1 MVMKKS
7 LFSFCV
13 IPWLFTLGYADYSVD
28 DVQGFLAQYCVE
40 CHGPD
45 KQKGKLRLDN
55 LAVNFD
61 SPDNAQTWVEVMD
74 NLNLEEMPP
83 EDAKKPDGAQR
94 LAVTRWI
101 AKELR
106 AAEERAVGAGGRAQM
121 RRLNRREFSN
131 TIRDLLHMEYLPE
144 EDPAELLPPDATF
157 DGFDKVGSALM
168 LDSSLLSNYYQ
179 AAREVAQRAIV
190 DGPPEYPTNLAHFEM
205 EDMAKPGS
213 GFSYVCHGTTVCGEH
228 DVTLLVGNTR
238 TMRGLLYPGTEQ
250 MFPVKGM
257 YTIRVRASADQGE
270 FEEPVRMFV
279 ERQQDRRGR
288 IMEVEVTATREAP
301 EVYEVTLP
309 MVSLAESSGVYMKV
323 GIVNGAK
330 RVQMRQLQQP
340 EKAFA
345 VGMPGFFSFDKK
357 MKEFSSQ
364 GDHASALRL
373 AARKKSEGWTAS
385 GRPGLGLLEPSHF
398 RKLYVDWI
406 EIEGPLYEQWPPKSH
421 KALFFKY
428 EDTRKDIGYARE
440 MFERFLPRA
449 FRRPVK
455 QEEVNGVVT
464 LIEKELKQGL
474 PYNDAIRLGL
484 TYVLTSPSFLYI
496 SEPDLSEKGRLLDD
510 YELASRLSY
519 FLWSSMPDA
528 QLMDLA
534 QSAKLKDPKILKQ
547 EVARMLADK
556 KAESLVS
563 GFAAQWL
570 KTEEFLEF
578 TPDQKIYRGFDPNL
592 RHEMVK
598 ETLAFFEEVLRNQLS
613 VLNFIDSDFLMLNEP
628 LAKFYGIQ
636 GVKGEHFRKVKLPAH
651 SRRGGLLGQAG
662 MHIRGSD
669 GIRTKPVNRGVYV
682 REVLFNDPP
691 APPPPNAGEVEPNIE
706 GKRLTIRDRL
716 LQHQQIEA
724 CASCHRGIDP
734 YGLALE
740 NFDATG
746 AWRDQQNGE
755 DFHERN
761 APPIV
766 VSGKLPNGKAFENFQ
781 DFKALLIDQKDR
793 FRRALS
799 EKLFLYALGRPARA
813 ADRTDI
819 NFVAQT
825 LAENGD
831 TFEAAIQA
839 LVKTKA
845 FQSK

>member
-1 MVMKKS
+1 MKKL
-7 LFSFCV
+7 LFIFCFV
-13 IPWLFTLGYADYSVD
+13 PLVATSGFADFSTK
-28 DVQGFLAQYCVE
+28 DVQDFLSQYCVK
-40 CHGPD
+40 CHGPE
-45 KQKGKLRLDN
+45 KQKGKLRLDT
-55 LAVNFD
+55 LKVNFD

-83 EDAKKPDGAQR
+83 QDAKLPEAKQR
-94 LAVTRWI
+94 TEVTQWI

-106 AAEERAVGAGGRAQM
+106 AAEERSVGAGGKAQL

-131 TIRDLLHMEYLPE
+131 TIQDLLHMEYLPE
-144 EDPAELLPPDATF
+144 EDPADLLPPDATF

-179 AAREVAQRAIV
+179 AARAIAQKAIV
-190 DGPPEYPTNLAHFEM
+190 DGPPKYPTNLAHFEM

-213 GFSYVCHGTTVCGEH
+213 GFSYVCHGTTICGEH
-228 DVTLLVGNTR
+228 DVRLLVGNTR
-238 TMRGLLYPGTEQ
+238 TMRGLLYPGTQQ

-257 YTIRVRASADQGE
+257 YTIRVRASADQGDSK
-270 FEEPVRMFV
+270 EPVRMFV

-288 IMEVEVTATREAP
+288 IMEVEVTATRDNP
-301 EVYEVTLP
+301 KVYETTLP
-309 MVSLAESSGVYMKV
+309 MVSLVESSGVYMKV

-330 RVQMRQLQQP
+330 RVQMRQLQQS
-340 EKAFA
+340 EKAFS

-357 MKEFSSQ
+357 MKELSSK

-421 KALFFKY
+421 KALFFK
-428 EDTRKDIGYARE
+428 EEGTKQDLAYARE
-440 MFERFLPRA
+440 MFARFLPRA
-449 FRRPVK
+449 FRRSVTAA
-455 QEEVNGVVT
+455 EVDAVVG
-464 LIEKELKQGL
+464 LIERELKQGL

-496 SEPDLSEKGRLLDD
+496 SEPDHTDKGRDLNP

-519 FLWSSMPDA
+519 FLWSSMPDS

-534 QSAKLKDPKILKQ
+534 KANKLNDPKVLSR
-547 EVARMLADK
+547 EVARMLSDS
-556 KAESLVS
+556 KAKSLVS

-570 KTEEFLEF
+570 RTEEFLEF
-578 TPDQKIYRGFDPNL
+578 TPDQKIYREFDPNL

-598 ETLAFFEEVLRNQLS
+598 ESLAFFEEILQKELS
-613 VLNFIDSDFLMLNEP
+613 VFNFIDSDFLMLNEP
-628 LAKFYGIQ
+628 LAQFYGIK
-636 GVKGEHFRKVKLPAH
+636 GVKGEEFRKVKLPADSH
-651 SRRGGLLGQAG
+651 RGGLLGQAG

-706 GKRLTIRDRL
+706 GKRLTVRDRL

-746 AWRDQQNGE
+746 SWRDKQNGE

-761 APPIV
+761 APPII
-766 VSGKLPNGKAFENFQ
+766 VSGKLPNGKAFENFEQ
-781 DFKALLIDQKDR
+781 FKALLLDQKDR

-799 EKLFLYALGRPARA
+799 EKLFLYALGRPATV
-813 ADRTDI
+813 ADRSDI
-819 NFVAQT
+819 NFITQS
-825 LAENGD
+825 LADNGD

-839 LVKTKA
+839 LVQTKA
-845 FQSK
+845 FQAK